1 MEMKAGN
8 SGSPSDDDWSPLFVH
23 EGDRADA
30 DRNESG
36 LIPILNFRVENG
48 GSLGASLLSKS
59 VRFTFKKAPLS
70 AWPTPILQSNVAGSM
85 SCVGPT
91 RCSSTDWF
99 GGVSVFRS
107 IQTLFQVNNDSAI

>member
-8 SGSPSDDDWSPLFVH
+8 SGSPSDYDWSPLVVH

-30 DRNESG
+30 DQNEIG

-70 AWPTPILQSNVAGSM
+70 AWPTPILQSNVAGSI

-91 RCSSTDWF
+91 RCSTCSSTDWF

-107 IQTLFQVNNDSAI
+107 YPNAISSEQ